1 MKEEAMEAGRPNRRP
16 FQSSEEENEIGLV
29 VEKLRETKQGT

>member
-1 MKEEAMEAGRPNRRP
+1 MKGEAMEAGRPNRRP
-16 FQSSEEENEIGLV
+16 FQSSGEENETGVV